1 MIGWS
6 ARARLRRRSRAA
18 GITTHPCSIRV
29 AQSDRST
36 QMKALPACLPTS
48 FLTLAPG
55 VRTSH
60 VSRHESKHI
69 PSPHIGRTVSSQES
83 DRQSVSYFTVPPRVH
98 PSTGSQSG
106 SSQESV
112 ICEQDT
118 SEGVGNSKFSRSHPA
133 LTPPPALNPAPPLP
147 FNHKYRVLAPG
158 GYSTAAAQVLYR

>member
-29 AQSDRST
+29 AQSDRTT

-48 FLTLAPG
+48 FLTQAPG

-60 VSRHESKHI
+60 VSKHI
-69 PSPHIGRTVSSQES
+69 NFPTHIGRTVSQSNSQL
-83 DRQSVSYFTVPPRVH
+83 FHPRAH

-106 SSQESV
+106 SAAPVQPQVPS
-112 ICEQDT
+112 T
-118 SEGVGNSKFSRSHPA
+118 RSRG
-133 LTPPPALNPAPPLP
+133 LLNCR
-147 FNHKYRVLAPG
+147 K
-158 GYSTAAAQVLYR
+158 